1 MHTHMLHSFSYR
13 LKHQNFFMVLPTMQC
28 MTNVFSFVINVNEG
42 CLKISF
48 VVEACH
54 SFYFFRDKN
63 WFKIRIIYTSLTLA
77 KIEIV
82 PEAVIEVIWLDK
94 LCLNCI
100 FDFSPCNYSWICDGI
115 KRDLLSSSSTY
126 VDSMKRVKGE
136 KFQHNFLASL
146 WVFSSFSLLA
156 NKSNIFNLWLKLLLV
171 PL

>member
-1 MHTHMLHSFSYR
+1 M
-13 LKHQNFFMVLPTMQC
+13 LKH
-28 MTNVFSFVINVNEG
+28 VIHFT
-42 CLKISF
+42 S
-48 VVEACH
+48 
-54 SFYFFRDKN
+54 FRDKN
-63 WFKIRIIYTSLTLA
+63 WFKIRIIYTSLHLA

-126 VDSMKRVKGE
+126 VDTMKRVKGE

-146 WVFSSFSLLA
+146 WVFIFFPCSQTNQTFPIFDPNYCLCHSRTSYASPMLLFLLHA
-156 NKSNIFNLWLKLLLV
+156 IGHLHLNNLNEYNKSNKKHHAIDFEL
-171 PL
+171 

>member
-1 MHTHMLHSFSYR
+1 MIQNKNHLHIV
-13 LKHQNFFMVLPTMQC
+13 NFIV
-28 MTNVFSFVINVNEG
+28 S
-42 CLKISF
+42 
-48 VVEACH
+48 H
-54 SFYFFRDKN
+54 
-63 WFKIRIIYTSLTLA
+63 LA

-126 VDSMKRVKGE
+126 VDTMKRVKGE

-146 WVFSSFSLLA
+146 WVFIFFPCSQTNQTFPIFD
-156 NKSNIFNLWLKLLLV
+156 SNYCLCHSG
-171 PL
+171 PLMPHPCCYSCYMPWDICILIT

>member
-1 MHTHMLHSFSYR
+1 MI
-13 LKHQNFFMVLPTMQC
+13 QNKNHLY
-28 MTNVFSFVINVNEG
+28 IVN
-42 CLKISF
+42 
-48 VVEACH
+48 
-54 SFYFFRDKN
+54 
-63 WFKIRIIYTSLTLA
+63 LA

-126 VDSMKRVKGE
+126 VDTMKRVKGE

-146 WVFSSFSLLA
+146 WVFIFFPCSQTNQTFPIFDSNYCLCHSRTSYASPMLLFLLHA
-156 NKSNIFNLWLKLLLV
+156 MGHLHLNNLNEYNKPNKKHHAIDFEL
-171 PL
+171 